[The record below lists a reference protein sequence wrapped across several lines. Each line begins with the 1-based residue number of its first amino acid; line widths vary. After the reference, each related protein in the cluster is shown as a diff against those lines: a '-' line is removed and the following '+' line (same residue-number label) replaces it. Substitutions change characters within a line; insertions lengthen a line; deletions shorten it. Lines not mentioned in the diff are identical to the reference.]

1 MNREELAVILDNHEL
16 WLSRKEGGVCADLM
30 DANLRY
36 ANLEGANLSYA
47 NLEGANLGGAALE
60 GVTMSEVFKGETQ

>member
-1 MNREELAVILDNHEL
+1 VILDNHEL

-36 ANLEGANLSYA
+36 ANLEGANL
-47 NLEGANLGGAALE
+47 GGAALE